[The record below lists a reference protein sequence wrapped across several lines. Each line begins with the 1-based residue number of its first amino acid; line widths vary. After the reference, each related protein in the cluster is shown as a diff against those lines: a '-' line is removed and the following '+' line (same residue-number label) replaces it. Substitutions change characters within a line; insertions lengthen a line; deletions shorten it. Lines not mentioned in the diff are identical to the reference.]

1 MRKIIDGKLYD
12 TEKAKRVGEPW
23 SPAGFGPGD
32 FGWCEEALYRK
43 RTGEYFLHGEGGPN
57 TRYAEPYGQSGWTGG
72 ERIMPLTYD
81 EAREW
86 AEQHMDADAYIAA
99 FGDPGEGGDSDG
111 LAQMAVRIPESTI
124 AALDRM
130 VSATGRGKAELV
142 AEALQRYLHET
153 A

>member
-1 MRKIIDGKLYD
+1 MKKIIDGKKYD
-12 TEKAKRVGEPW
+12 TETAKEVGHW
-23 SPAGFGPGD
+23 WNGLGGND
-32 FGWCEEALYRK
+32 FSHISETLYRK
-43 RTGEYFLHGEGGPN
+43 RTGEYFLHGQGGPQ
-57 TRYAEPYGQSGWTGG
+57 TRYAEQVGRMYCDG
-72 ERIMPLTYD
+72 EAILPLTYD
-81 EAREW
+81 EACEW
-86 AEQHMDADAYIAA
+86 AEQRMDADAYIAA

-142 AEALQRYLHET
+142 AEALQRYLQQET

>member
-1 MRKIIDGKLYD
+1 MKKIIDGKKYD
-12 TEKAKRVGEPW
+12 TETAKQVGETW
-23 SPAGFGPGD
+23 SAGEGSL
-32 FGWCEEALYRK
+32 GWTEETLYRK
-43 RTGEYFLHGEGGPN
+43 RNGEYFLHGQGGAMS
-57 TRYAEPYGQSGWTGG
+57 RYAEEVGQSSWSGG
-72 ERIMPLTYD
+72 ARIMPLTYD

-142 AEALQRYLHET
+142 AEALQRYLQQET

>member
-1 MRKIIDGKLYD
+1 MKKIIGSKKYN
-12 TEKAKRVGEPW
+12 TETAKQVGEPW
-23 SPAGFGPGD
+23 SPAGFGPSD
-32 FGWCEEALYRK
+32 FEWYEETLYRK
-43 RTGEYFLHGEGGPN
+43 RTGEYFLCGQGGPMS
-57 TRYAEPYGQSGWTGG
+57 RYAEAYGQSGWTGG
-72 ERIMPLTYD
+72 ERIMPLSYD
-81 EAREW
+81 QAKDW

-99 FGDPGEGGDSDG
+99 FGDPGEGGDG

-142 AEALQRYLHET
+142 AEALQRYLQET